1 MCSSWEAWDVLHS
14 AVNAVVVSHGHFSP
28 ELLDVHCWG
37 DQWLLGL
44 YTRCKFFHMVSIT
57 HWEQTELFEKRCC
70 ALPEEVDLDN
80 YSRSSEN
87 NGTGKYRLN
96 QCYSHC
102 IYFVQ
107 GRNNNV
113 IEAQVE
119 KTFQTVGNRNFTQN
133 RSQADTAPNQQ
144 KVILKQVRWVETS
157 CLSPRSD
164 RLYPCLFL

>member
-1 MCSSWEAWDVLHS
+1 
-14 AVNAVVVSHGHFSP
+14 
-28 ELLDVHCWG
+28 
-37 DQWLLGL
+37 
-44 YTRCKFFHMVSIT
+44 MVSIT